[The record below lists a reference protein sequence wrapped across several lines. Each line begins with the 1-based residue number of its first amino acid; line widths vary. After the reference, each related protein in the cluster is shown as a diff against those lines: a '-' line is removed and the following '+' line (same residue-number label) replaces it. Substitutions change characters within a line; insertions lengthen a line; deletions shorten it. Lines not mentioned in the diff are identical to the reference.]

1 LKPIP
6 KRQRHIKPKE
16 DANGYEYLWDFR
28 TETVQEEGKELN
40 EYDFSSYE
48 LKMAFVHC
56 NEEIFR

>member
-1 LKPIP
+1 LKPNP
-6 KRQRHIKPKE
+6 RDCDMKSQKR
-16 DANGYEYLWDFR
+16 DANGCEYLWVFR
-28 TETVQEEGKELN
+28 TDTVQDEGKELK